1 MRAPERL
8 WGLRIVAT
16 PDAIEHT
23 AYEGDVVVL
32 RIADD
37 EVVAIGAVAAD
48 VPDEH
53 AIVEPESTFVGWDLT
68 PAEFDAVVARH
79 VEWPLPT
86 ERPALAQGLV
96 AGMALKLW
104 FDHDRVLVI
113 ASNGLVHEA
122 VDRLGV
128 PA

>member
-8 WGLRIVAT
+8 WGLRVVST
-16 PDAIEHT
+16 PDALDH
-23 AYEGDVVVL
+23 AFYEGDVVVL
-32 RIADD
+32 RIASD
-37 EVVAIGAVAAD
+37 EALAIGAVHAELTD
-48 VPDEH
+48 PY

-68 PAEFDAVVARH
+68 PQEFEHVVARH

-96 AGMALKLW
+96 AGMPLKLW
-104 FDHDRVLVI
+104 FDHDRVLLI
-113 ASNGLVHEA
+113 SSNGLVHE
-122 VDRLGV
+122 VIDRLGV